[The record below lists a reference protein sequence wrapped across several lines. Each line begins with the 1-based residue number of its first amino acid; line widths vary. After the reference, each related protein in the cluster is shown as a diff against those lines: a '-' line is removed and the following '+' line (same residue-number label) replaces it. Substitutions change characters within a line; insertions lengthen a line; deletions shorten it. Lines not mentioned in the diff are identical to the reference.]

1 MLRTTFLM
9 ALMTVILVF
18 LGDYIGGANGMM
30 FMLVFSIVS
39 NFVMYWNSDKIVI
52 AQYGATP
59 VDAATE
65 PVLYGIVQKLAQR
78 GNLPM
83 PKVYIVNSA
92 VPNAFATGRNPEH
105 AAVCVTTGIMNVLSP
120 AEIEGVLGHELSHV
134 KHGDILIGSVAAA
147 MAGVISMVAR
157 FGMFFGGGRR
167 DDRRSNPIIGLLVL
181 LLAPMA
187 AMIIQ
192 LAISRSREYM
202 ADHSGGA
209 LCGNPDALADALE
222 KLEGINK
229 QRTLPQATQATAH
242 MFIVSPFSAQD
253 AKTMFSTHPS
263 TEDRVKR
270 LREEAQEMRN
280 GQTIKFA

>member
-192 LAISRSREYM
+192 LAISRFREYM

>member
-280 GQTIKFA
+280 GQIIKFA

>member
-9 ALMTVILVF
+9 ALMTIILVYM
-18 LGDYIGGANGMM
+18 GDYFGGASGMT
-30 FMLVFSIVS
+30 FMLVFSLIS

-52 AQYGATP
+52 AQYRATK
-59 VDAATE
+59 VDVNTE

-83 PKVYIVNSA
+83 PQVYIVNSA

-105 AAVCVTTGIMNVLSP
+105 AAVCVTTGIMNILTPS
-120 AEIEGVLGHELSHV
+120 EIEGVLGHELSHV

-167 DDRRSNPIIGLLVL
+167 DDRNSSPIMGLLVL
-181 LLAPMA
+181 ILAPLA

-209 LCGNPDALADALE
+209 LCGNTDALADALE
-222 KLEGINK
+222 KLEGINR
-229 QRTLPQATQATAH
+229 QRTLPGASQATAH

-253 AKTMFSTHPS
+253 AKAMFSTHPS
-263 TEDRVKR
+263 TAERVKR
-270 LREEAQEMRN
+270 LRQEAQDMRN
-280 GQTIKFA
+280 GEVIQFA